1 MKPIKAIV
9 GGLALCSTFALGYYL
24 DDIRY
29 FQGSPRDL
37 LLGIK
42 LSKKEESAEAVFKQ
56 SFGKILGSYTKAPD
70 RQELTY
76 AAMEG
81 LVASLGDPHSNFFV
95 PKANSEFRD
104 LTQGKFFGIGARLL
118 PDPLGVKVVSVFRD
132 GPAEKAGIKAQDI
145 VVAVDGKDVAGMNS
159 DDIVLMIKGEEGS
172 TVRVKVLRTG
182 SVAPIEFSIKRAKV
196 IPPNV
201 ESKYLANEQVGYIK
215 ILSFA
220 VEVPEQFEQELKAV
234 ESNPLKGLIIDLRDN
249 PGGAL
254 DAAASMLS
262 HWVDG
267 DTVVTLKDRFGGQE
281 ITKADSGRL
290 HKFNYP
296 VVVLINGDSASA
308 SEIMAGVLKDYKK
321 ATIVG
326 ERSYGKFSVQTVFQQ
341 RDGAGVKLTIAH
353 YFLPKSGSFP
363 RKVDE
368 DGTFISGG
376 IVPDVEVKLNEDIEF
391 ESATMDKDAQFAKA
405 VEVLKSRPL

>member
-1 MKPIKAIV
+1 MKLIKPAV
-9 GGLALCSTFALGYYL
+9 GALALCSTFALGYYL

-42 LSKKEESAEAVFKQ
+42 TSKKEESAEAVFKQ
-56 SFGKILGSYTKAPD
+56 SFAKILGGYTKATD

-95 PKANSEFRD
+95 PKVNSEFRD
-104 LTQGKFFGIGARLL
+104 LTQGKFFGVGARLM

-145 VVAVDGKDVAGMNS
+145 VVAVDGKDVAGMAS
-159 DDIVLMIKGEEGS
+159 DDIVLLIKGEEGT
-172 TVRVKVLRTG
+172 TVRIKVLRPG
-182 SVAPIEFSIKRAKV
+182 AQAPIEFAIKRGQV
-196 IPPNV
+196 VPPNV
-201 ESKYLANEQVGYIK
+201 ESKYVAAEQIGYIK

-220 VEVPEQFEQELKAV
+220 VEVPEQFEYELKAV

-254 DAAASMLS
+254 DAAGSILS

-267 DTVVTLKDRFGGQE
+267 ETVVTLKDRFGGQE
-281 ITKADSGRL
+281 ITKSDSGRL

-296 VVVLINGDSASA
+296 VVILVNGDSASA

-326 ERSYGKFSVQTVFQQ
+326 ERTYGKFSVQTVYQQ

-376 IVPDVEVKLNEDIEF
+376 IEPDVKVELDQDVEF
-391 ESATMDKDAQFAKA
+391 ESGTMDKDAQFAKA
-405 VEVLKSRPL
+405 VEVIKSKQ